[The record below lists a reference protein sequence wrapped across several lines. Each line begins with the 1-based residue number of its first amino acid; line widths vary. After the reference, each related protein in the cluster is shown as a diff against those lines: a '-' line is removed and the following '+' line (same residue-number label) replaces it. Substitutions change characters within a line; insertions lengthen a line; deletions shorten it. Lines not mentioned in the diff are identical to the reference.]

1 MGSRDITFKKKK
13 NLPKWFPAAVC
24 IAAAVL
30 IAAVCVTA
38 LAVKHNREKEK
49 KKIHGGTWITEGYE
63 KVTDAGCAD
72 EKFIVFT
79 DSATGMKGIMNFDG
93 KITEPAEHNEFS
105 VCRDEWRHCRYT
117 VKSPLSEYLLLV
129 DPETLTVTTRQYHG
143 VKEPEKKPCWNE
155 TTKNLVWADKLGFAS
170 AVKSGELE
178 LEAGLYPVAT
188 AYGDGAKYGYISE
201 NFVLEIATV
210 YENAM
215 DFSEGLAAVCKDGK
229 WGYINE
235 NGVTVIPFEYESV
248 SDGDITGGNMAWS
261 FRNGAAPAKKN
272 GVYGI
277 INKVG
282 DTVVDFAFECILQGE
297 NGKYLAKKDG
307 VWGMIT
313 VTAISEEVEKQAN
326 QPTTT
331 QAAEPGITAGT
342 YAVSTSGS
350 ILNMRMSAQSG
361 AAVVG
366 KLPNGTVIEV
376 IDSVP
381 GWAYVTYGSTKG
393 WVSSEFIKP
402 YNPPATQAETTSAAA
417 KTSTS
422 IETTV

>member
-1 MGSRDITFKKKK
+1 MRTRSISGCSERYSAMAF
-13 NLPKWFPAAVC
+13 
-24 IAAAVL
+24 IAMTEALSSGKPYTPVL
-30 IAAVCVTA
+30 
-38 LAVKHNREKEK
+38 
-49 KKIHGGTWITEGYE
+49 
-63 KVTDAGCAD
+63 
-72 EKFIVFT
+72 
-79 DSATGMKGIMNFDG
+79 M
-93 KITEPAEHNEFS
+93 
-105 VCRDEWRHCRYT
+105 
-117 VKSPLSEYLLLV
+117 
-129 DPETLTVTTRQYHG
+129 
-143 VKEPEKKPCWNE
+143 
-155 TTKNLVWADKLGFAS
+155 
-170 AVKSGELE
+170 
-178 LEAGLYPVAT
+178 
-188 AYGDGAKYGYISE
+188 
-201 NFVLEIATV
+201 
-210 YENAM
+210 
-215 DFSEGLAAVCKDGK
+215 DGK

-277 INKVG
+277 INKAG

-313 VTAISEEVEKQAN
+313 VTAIAEEVEKQAN